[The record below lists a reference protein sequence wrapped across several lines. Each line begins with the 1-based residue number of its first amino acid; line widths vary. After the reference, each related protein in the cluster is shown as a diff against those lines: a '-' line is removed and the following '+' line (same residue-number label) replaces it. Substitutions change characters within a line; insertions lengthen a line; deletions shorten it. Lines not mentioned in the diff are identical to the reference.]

1 MVLLYFIADVERAKS
16 ESTLY
21 DFRAGEQYGYYNNG
35 VERELNQHACVIT
48 QGNPVW
54 KCDDLLSITT

>member
-21 DFRAGEQYGYYNNG
+21 DFRAEESNMD
-35 VERELNQHACVIT
+35 I
-48 QGNPVW
+48 
-54 KCDDLLSITT
+54 ITTELKGS